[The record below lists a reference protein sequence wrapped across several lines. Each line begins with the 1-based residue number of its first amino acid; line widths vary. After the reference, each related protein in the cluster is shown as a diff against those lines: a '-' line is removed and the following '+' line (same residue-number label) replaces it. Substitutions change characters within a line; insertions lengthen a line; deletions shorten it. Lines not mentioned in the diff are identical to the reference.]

1 MIHFNNHSHGRKVMK
16 SINSSFTPVT
26 MQVISR
32 TDDEGKLLG
41 GVVYENYTGP
51 GGSILAHI
59 SGFAPNWINRDMLYV
74 MFDYPFNQL
83 DCKQAFGQVA
93 AKNTHSIE
101 FNTKLGW
108 ETVMTLEGVFPDDD
122 MVLMRYRRENCRFL
136 AIKPRSI
143 KSNKV
148 DTHG

>member
-1 MIHFNNHSHGRKVMK
+1 MIHFNNEDHGRQIMS
-16 SINSSFTPVT
+16 SINSTFTPVT

-32 TDDEGKLLG
+32 SEGGVLLG

-59 SGFAPNWINRDMLYV
+59 SGFAPNWINRDILFV
-74 MFDYPFNQL
+74 MFDYPFRQL

-108 ETVMTLEGVFPDDD
+108 ETVITLEGVFPDDD
-122 MVLMRYRRENCRFL
+122 MVLMRYRREACRFL
-136 AIKPRSI
+136 SIKPRTL
-143 KSNKV
+143 KANR
-148 DTHG
+148 